1 MRVIPS
7 QLETAAP
14 VPPQNH
20 ELREV
25 RRAGRSITR
34 GRKTSATCERRARYE
49 HEIFRAMIFAS
60 SRDFF
65 FRVVRGC
72 VLVILRE
79 RREQEDL
86 LLDRNEK
93 SRSSRR
99 NAPEDDSVAQTL

>member
-25 RRAGRSITR
+25 RRAGRSIDAWAQDKCHVRTTR
-34 GRKTSATCERRARYE
+34 KIRTRNFSRNDFRELARL
-49 HEIFRAMIFAS
+49 
-60 SRDFF
+60 FF
-65 FRVVRGC
+65 FRVVRGR

-99 NAPEDDSVAQTL
+99 NAPE